1 MADLTGPAYDAMIEA
16 GKSAASS
23 RLAWAV
29 KMYLHAHGNDMAAIR
44 AMHDSITDVSSKM
57 TAGLPREVEPAF
69 PQKIIVPADQIA
81 DTLDV
86 NLFG

>member
-23 RLAWAV
+23 RFAWAV
-29 KMYLHAHGNDMAAIR
+29 KMYLHAYGNDMAAIR

-57 TAGLPREVEPAF
+57 TASLPREAEPELIDLGPIVETPA
-69 PQKIIVPADQIA
+69 PD
-81 DTLDV
+81 
-86 NLFG
+86 LFG